1 MTDIDQLILSTSLGL
16 GSKVTRNRIVAAPM
30 CVMLANTDGS
40 VSEDVI
46 SHYKARARGGAG
58 IVIVEITFTDD
69 QGSRAF
75 HTQLGAHN
83 DRMIPGLNR
92 LSEAIKIEGA
102 IAGIQLGHCGAQR
115 VISEPPVVAPSP
127 IPWMKGKR
135 TPHELTLDE
144 VEQVIEDFIDAAGR
158 ASDAGFDLIE
168 LHGAHG
174 YLINA
179 FLSPPLNQRNDCYGG
194 SAENRLRMVR
204 ELTQRV
210 RDRIASDCLLSMR
223 INGDDQLDGALE
235 INDYIGIAKELSE
248 AGVDVFHVSAGTY
261 RVMEQRITPMY
272 LPEAPFVKYA
282 EQFKQ
287 HLDVPIIASGSIHSI
302 ETCESVVRNGMAD
315 LVAWARPLFADPELP
330 RKIFERNE
338 AAIIPCIRCN
348 TCVAR
353 EQGGA
358 RGHCAVNPIA
368 GRETEQLEKSE
379 NPQTILV
386 VGAGPAGI
394 QLSLSARSRGH
405 KVLLVEK
412 EKHLG
417 GQIALAETFSFK
429 KSFTRLL
436 EYYSE
441 ALASAGVEVYLDSN
455 IDETLAKFGDCID
468 VVVFATGNKIP
479 VPDRFVALPTISS
492 SVLDGLLHLGTL
504 GSKVAIVGANLLGT
518 EAAWHLAKHGRE
530 VSLVERSNRFAD
542 DVNLINQIVFPNV
555 LSEAGVSVLMETEGL
570 MATSRGLKVQYR
582 NSEREIVVDNILISF
597 GAAPIGVSDQ
607 LQELCKNWG
616 AGIHVIQQQ
625 HKKYPL
631 YWATHSAHQLARVL

>member
-1 MTDIDQLILSTSLGL
+1 MSGSILSTSLEV
-16 GSKVTRNRIVAAPM
+16 SRKVTRNRIVAAPM
-30 CVMLANTDGS
+30 CVMLANPDGS

-92 LSEAIKIEGA
+92 LAEVIKVEGA

-115 VISEPPVVAPSP
+115 VISEPPIVAPSP

-135 TPHELTLDE
+135 TPHELTTDE
-144 VEQVIEDFIDAAGR
+144 VKQVIADFVSAAGR

-194 SAENRLRMVR
+194 SAENRFRMVR

-210 RDRIASDCLLSMR
+210 RDRISSDCLLGMR
-223 INGDDQLDGALE
+223 INGDDQLDGGLE
-235 INDYIGIAKELSE
+235 IKDYIDIAKELSE
-248 AGVDVFHVSAGTY
+248 LGVDVFHISAGTY

-282 EQFKQ
+282 ERFKQ

-302 ETCESVVRNGMAD
+302 EMCENVVRAGMAD
-315 LVAWARPLFADPELP
+315 LVAMARPLFADPELP
-330 RKIFERNE
+330 TKIFEGNE
-338 AAIIPCIRCN
+338 DAIIPCIRCN

-368 GRETEQLEKSE
+368 GRETEQLEKSAD
-379 NPQTILV
+379 PKTILV

-394 QLSLSARSRGH
+394 QLALSARNRGH
-405 KVLLVEK
+405 TVLLVEK
-412 EKHLG
+412 EKHIG

-429 KSFTRLL
+429 KSLTRLL
-436 EYYSE
+436 GYYSK
-441 ALASAGVEVYLDSN
+441 ALASAGVEVYLNSE
-455 IDETLAKFGDCID
+455 ITETLAKFGDCID
-468 VVVFATGNKIP
+468 LVVFTTGNQIP
-479 VPDRFVALPTISS
+479 VPDRFIVSPIIAS
-492 SVLDGLLHLGTL
+492 SVLEGLSHLETL
-504 GSKVAIVGANLLGT
+504 GSKVAIIGANLVGV
-518 EAAWHLAKHGRE
+518 EAAWHLAKYGCE
-530 VSLVERSNRFAD
+530 VSLVERSNRLAD
-542 DVNLINQIVFPNV
+542 DVNLINRIVFPDV

-570 MATSRGLKVQYR
+570 MATSRGLKVGYR
-582 NSEREIVVDNILISF
+582 DGEREIVVDNILISF
-597 GAAPIGVSDQ
+597 GAVPTEVSSQ
-607 LQELCKNWG
+607 LQEQCKNFG
-616 AGIHVIQQQ
+616 VGIHAIQQQ
-625 HKKYPL
+625 HKTYPL